1 MVYSLVTNERTDRGF
16 SRSEREPMG
25 HQRIVNGVNYLI
37 EAANFSA
44 LSGELTRIIETW
56 DTHPMVYSGKL
67 APLNALIDVGLQS
80 REAFEK
86 LIDMAEDRRKSIPRA
101 RRVDYQRDLM
111 RERRARIA
119 KAVELNE
126 KLHGPIRGVE
136 RNKYVTELQTRWRR
150 ARDKFIADKGDL
162 DWKARNDAANEFWE
176 MIDRQL
182 DQNLADAR
190 RKTA

>member
-1 MVYSLVTNERTDRGF
+1 M
-16 SRSEREPMG
+16 
-25 HQRIVNGVNYLI
+25 
-37 EAANFSA
+37 
-44 LSGELTRIIETW
+44 
-56 DTHPMVYSGKL
+56 
-67 APLNALIDVGLQS
+67 NALIDVGLQN
-80 REAFEK
+80 RTAFEK
-86 LIDMAEDRRKSIPRA
+86 LVGMAEDRRRAIPRA

-119 KAVELNE
+119 KAVELHE
-126 KLHGPIRGVE
+126 TMHGRVRGVE
-136 RNKYVTELQTRWRR
+136 RNTYINQLQARWRR